1 VTTTS
6 HKFVTRPDRPVD
18 VLLLDILRRV
28 DTVTRE
34 LGIEYFVGGALA
46 RDLILSHVF
55 GKDTGRAT
63 RDVDLGICIDDW
75 SRLDALR
82 ERLAEGGHFSP
93 QPGVA
98 HRLIYRST
106 DNAFGIP
113 LDLLPFG
120 GVEHANGTIAWPPGM
135 DIVMNVAGFAEARIS
150 ALMVEIADD
159 FAVPV
164 TSLPSLAI
172 LKLIAWHDRHMETSK
187 DATDFLLIARHY
199 ADAGNFD
206 RLYETESAL
215 LQAADFDPDLAGAIL
230 LGKDAA
236 AVCGDSATKAVAE
249 LSANTPLKSI
259 LIDQLLRS
267 TLSSGEDTAK
277 SRVEQ
282 FIEAFLDGF
291 SDARTRI
298 ESKQ

>member
-1 VTTTS
+1 M
-6 HKFVTRPDRPVD
+6 
-18 VLLLDILRRV
+18 LLDILRRV
-28 DTVTRE
+28 DAVTHE

-82 ERLAEGGHFSP
+82 VRLIEGGYFAV

-98 HRLIYRST
+98 HRLIYRPAG
-106 DNAFGIP
+106 NAFGIP

-120 GVEHANGTIAWPPGM
+120 GVVHSDQTIAWPPGG
-135 DIVMNVAGFAEARIS
+135 DIVMNVAGFAEARTS
-150 ALMVEIADD
+150 ALMVEITDN

-172 LKLIAWHDRHMETSK
+172 LKLIAWRDRHLETSK

-206 RLYETESAL
+206 RLYEAESAL
-215 LQAADFDPDLAGAIL
+215 LQAVDFDPELAGAML
-230 LGKDAA
+230 LGRDTAA
-236 AVCGDSATKAVAE
+236 LSSAGTKEIVMSI
-249 LSANTPLKSI
+249 LTTPTLKQR
-259 LIDQLLRS
+259 LIDQLLRA
-267 TLSSGEDTAK
+267 TLTSGDGDGSA
-277 SRVEQ
+277 RVEP
-282 FIEAFLDGF
+282 ILNAFQSGL
-291 SDARTRI
+291 
-298 ESKQ
+298 E